1 MVLFTAVVSCS
12 KDESVV
18 EEEVNYTIDLNLAM
32 ETDWEMADA
41 VLDLVNQHRATLDLP
56 AIKRDQTY
64 ASAYAVEHTQYMIEK
79 SRLSHDNFGVRSQ
92 ALKDRGAKIVGENV
106 AYGYKTAEDVV
117 HAWLNSPGHRKIIEG
132 LFTHSGFGIMA
143 NERGD
148 YYFTQLFYRK

>member
-1 MVLFTAVVSCS
+1 MVLFATVVSCS

-18 EEEVNYTIDLNLAM
+18 VEEVNYTIDLNLAM
-32 ETDWEMADA
+32 ETNWELADG
-41 VLDLVNQHRATLDLP
+41 VLQLVNEHRATLGLP

-64 ASAYAVEHTQYMIEK
+64 ASAYAVEHTQYMIERAK
-79 SRLSHDNFGVRSQ
+79 LSHDNFSDRSA

-106 AYGYKTAEDVV
+106 AYGYETAEAVV
-117 HAWLNSPGHRKIIEG
+117 HAWLNSPGHRQIIEG
-132 LFTHSGFGIMA
+132 LYTHSGFGIIA